1 MGRPREF
8 DMNQAL
14 EQAIQ
19 AFWSHGYE
27 ATSLSDLMET
37 MDLRKG
43 SIYKAFGD
51 KHSLFI
57 AALDRY
63 LDDLLKFNEEAMES
77 GDTPKDAV
85 RLWLNSIQ
93 KKFCEQPLKRGCL
106 IINSLVEDAYQDKV
120 AAEKV
125 KAYFTR
131 TQKLLTKTIKEGQDL
146 NQFRK
151 DFTASELSQL
161 IIVSLVGMVAM
172 SKGAISKNACLKIV
186 KNILQLIEI

>member
-8 DMNQAL
+8 DMDQTL
-14 EQAIQ
+14 EQAMQ
-19 AFWSHGYE
+19 AFWNHGYE
-27 ATSLSDLMET
+27 ATSLSDLMEA
-37 MDLRKG
+37 MDLQKG

-63 LDDLLKFNEEAMES
+63 LDDAHKFNEETIES

-85 RLWLNSIQ
+85 RLWLNSRLKIICGQ
-93 KKFCEQPLKRGCL
+93 TLKRGCL
-106 IINSLVEDAYQDKV
+106 LVNSLVEDAYQDEV

-131 TQKLLTKTIKEGQDL
+131 IQKLLTKTIKEGQDL

-161 IIVSLVGMVAM
+161 INVSLIGMVAM

-186 KNILQLIEI
+186 KNILKLIEI

>member
-8 DMNQAL
+8 DMDQAL
-14 EQAIQ
+14 EQAVQ
-19 AFWSHGYE
+19 AFWNHGYE

-63 LDDLLKFNEEAMES
+63 LDDLLKFNEEAFES

-85 RLWLNSIQ
+85 RLWLNSRL
-93 KKFCEQPLKRGCL
+93 KKFCEQPLNRGCL

-120 AAEKV
+120 AAEKI
-125 KAYFTR
+125 KTYFTR

-161 IIVSLVGMVAM
+161 INVSLVGMVAM

-186 KNILQLIEI
+186 KNILKLIEI